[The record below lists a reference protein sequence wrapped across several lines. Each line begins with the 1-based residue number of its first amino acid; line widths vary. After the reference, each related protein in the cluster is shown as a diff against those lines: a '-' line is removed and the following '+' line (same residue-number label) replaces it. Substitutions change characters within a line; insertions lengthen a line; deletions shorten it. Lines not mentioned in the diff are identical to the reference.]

1 MRNDMDAEALRHEL
15 FYLISYMITS
25 ARGLYDE
32 PADYGVFRL
41 LDAAGR
47 LLALMDTQD
56 LLDPFLV
63 DLKRSI
69 DEERDGSMD
78 TDRQRERLDA
88 MVLSIAEELQRRV

>member
-1 MRNDMDAEALRHEL
+1 MDAEALRHEL
-15 FYLISYMITS
+15 FFLVGYMITS

-47 LLALMDTQD
+47 LLGIMEPLE
-56 LLDPFLV
+56 LLDPFML

-69 DEERDGSMD
+69 DEEREENMD
-78 TDRQRERLDA
+78 SDRQRERLDA
-88 MVLSIAEELQRRV
+88 MVLKIAEELQRRV

>member
-1 MRNDMDAEALRHEL
+1 MDADALRHEL
-15 FYLISYMITS
+15 FYLIGYMITS

-47 LLALMDTQD
+47 LLAIMDSRN
-56 LLDPFLV
+56 LLDPFLA

-69 DEERDGSMD
+69 DEEREGSMD
-78 TDRQRERLDA
+78 PERQRERLDA
-88 MVLSIAEELQRRV
+88 LVLKIAEEMQRRV

>member
-1 MRNDMDAEALRHEL
+1 MDVDAMRHEL

-32 PADYGVFRL
+32 PEDYGVFRL

-47 LLALMDTQD
+47 VLDLMESQD

-63 DLKRSI
+63 DLKGSI
-69 DEERDGSMD
+69 DEEREGEMD
-78 TDRQRERLDA
+78 PDRQRERVDA
-88 MVLSIAEELQRRV
+88 MVLRIAEELQRRV

>member
-1 MRNDMDAEALRHEL
+1 MDAEALRHEL
-15 FYLISYMITS
+15 FFLVGYMITS

-47 LLALMDTQD
+47 LLGIMEPLE
-56 LLDPFLV
+56 LLDPFML

-69 DEERDGSMD
+69 DEEREGNMD
-78 TDRQRERLDA
+78 SDRQRERLDA
-88 MVLSIAEELQRRV
+88 MVLKIAEELQRRV